1 MNALTAPDALEKYFL
16 EARCKLLDLAA
27 ILDRVSRGEKLDQV
41 MADPRLTRIQEALKI
56 VGSSTPNRAEQIQQ
70 LFSLGYDPSWKR
82 PEPR

>member
-27 ILDRVSRGEKLDQV
+27 MLDRVTRGEQLDQAK
-41 MADPRLTRIQEALKI
+41 ADPRLARIHQALTI
-56 VGSSTPNRAEQIQQ
+56 LASASPNRAEQVQQ